1 MLSVLRFTYMT
12 ETETS
17 KSELLL
23 LHQCVLLVRIIAVVQ

>member
-1 MLSVLRFTYMT
+1 MLSVLRFTYM
-12 ETETS
+12 TETS